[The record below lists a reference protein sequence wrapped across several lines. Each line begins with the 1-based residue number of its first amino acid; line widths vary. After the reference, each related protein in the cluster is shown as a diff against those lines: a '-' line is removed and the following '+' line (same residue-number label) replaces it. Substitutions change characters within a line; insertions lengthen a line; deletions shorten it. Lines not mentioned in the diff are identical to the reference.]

1 MYALIIDDS
10 RAMRRILRQ
19 IVEPLGFEIM
29 EAGNGQEGLACLHQV
44 DHVELVLVDW
54 NMPVMNGLEFV
65 KAVRSDDGWRDM
77 KLVMGHHRDRTCS
90 DGTRIDGW
98 RGQFVMKPFTADIL
112 LDKLRL
118 IGVNMTQQIDR
129 VKQEADEA
137 VSVFNS
143 GGLGNEFGRSDR

>member
-77 KLVMGHHRDRTCS
+77 KLVMVTTETEPAQMARALMAGVDE
-90 DGTRIDGW
+90 
-98 RGQFVMKPFTADIL
+98 FVMKPFTADIL

-118 IGVNMTQQIDR
+118 IGVNMTQQI
-129 VKQEADEA
+129 
-137 VSVFNS
+137 
-143 GGLGNEFGRSDR
+143 